1 MDIKK
6 YEVLL
11 SVIDRGIFIRAC
23 DDLKYTQSGITNMM
37 NSLKRR
43 SAFPFSCGPT
53 KGFRSRRME
62 GESCRPSGSY

>member
-11 SVIDRGIFIRAC
+11 SVIDRGSFIRAC

-37 NSLKRR
+37 NSL
-43 SAFPFSCGPT
+43 
-53 KGFRSRRME
+53 
-62 GESCRPSGSY
+62 